1 MAAMFVRLAMLFIL
15 VPLVELYLL
24 IQVGS
29 IVGVEVTIGI
39 VVVTGLVGAWLAR
52 FQGLKV
58 LREIRARLSV
68 GEMPAD
74 ALIDG
79 LLILVAGAVLLTP
92 GLLTDALGFG
102 LLIPRGRRIVRSLV
116 RRRLPSQV
124 SGLDPNVIDVEWRSD
139 NN

>member
-1 MAAMFVRLAMLFIL
+1 MFVRLAMLFIL

-29 IVGVEVTIGI
+29 LVGVEITIGI

-58 LREIRARLSV
+58 LNEVRASLSV

-116 RRRLPSQV
+116 RRRLPSQI
-124 SGLDPNVIDVEWRSD
+124 SDLDPTVIDVEWRSD
-139 NN
+139 NS

>member
-1 MAAMFVRLAMLFIL
+1 MLFIL

-29 IVGVEVTIGI
+29 LVGVEITIGI

-58 LREIRARLSV
+58 LNEVRASLSV

-116 RRRLPSQV
+116 RRRLPSQI
-124 SGLDPNVIDVEWRSD
+124 SGLDPTVIDVEWRSD
-139 NN
+139 NS

>member
-1 MAAMFVRLAMLFIL
+1 MFVRLATLFIL

-29 IVGVEVTIGI
+29 LVGVEITIGI

-58 LREIRARLSV
+58 LNEVRASLSV

-116 RRRLPSQV
+116 RRRLPSQI
-124 SGLDPNVIDVEWRSD
+124 SGLDPTVIDVEWRSD
-139 NN
+139 NS

>member
-1 MAAMFVRLAMLFIL
+1 MFVRLAMLFIL

-29 IVGVEVTIGI
+29 LVGVEITIGI

-58 LREIRARLSV
+58 LNEVRASLSV

-116 RRRLPSQV
+116 RRRLPSQI
-124 SGLDPNVIDVEWRSD
+124 SGLDPTVIDVEWRSD
-139 NN
+139 NS

>member
-58 LREIRARLSV
+58 LHEIRASLSV

-116 RRRLPSQV
+116 RRRLPSQI
-124 SGLDPNVIDVEWRSD
+124 SGLDPTVIDVEWRSD

>member
-58 LREIRARLSV
+58 FHEIRASLSV

>member
-1 MAAMFVRLAMLFIL
+1 MFVRLAMLFIL

-29 IVGVEVTIGI
+29 LVGVEITIGI

-58 LREIRARLSV
+58 LNEVRASLSV
-68 GEMPAD
+68 GEMPAE

-116 RRRLPSQV
+116 RRRLPSQI
-124 SGLDPNVIDVEWRSD
+124 SGLDPTVIDVEWRSD
-139 NN
+139 NS

>member
-1 MAAMFVRLAMLFIL
+1 MAAMFARLAALFIL

-29 IVGVEVTIGI
+29 LVGVEITIGI
-39 VVVTGLVGAWLAR
+39 VVVTGLLGAWLAR
-52 FQGLKV
+52 VQGLKV
-58 LREIRARLSV
+58 LGEVRTRVAA
-68 GEMPAD
+68 GEMPTD

-102 LLIPRGRRIVRSLV
+102 LLFPQGRRLARSLV
-116 RRRLPSQV
+116 RRRLPSQI
-124 SGLDPNVIDVEWRSD
+124 SGFDPNVIDVEWRSD
-139 NN
+139 DG

>member
-1 MAAMFVRLAMLFIL
+1 MFVRLAMLFIR
-15 VPLVELYLL
+15 VPLMELYLL

-29 IVGVEVTIGI
+29 LVGVEITIGI

-52 FQGLKV
+52 FQGLKALNEV
-58 LREIRARLSV
+58 RASLSV

-116 RRRLPSQV
+116 RRWLPSQI
-124 SGLDPNVIDVEWRSD
+124 SGLDPTVIDVEWRSD
-139 NN
+139 NS